1 MRIQDIQR
9 LEEFVRAE
17 EELLNKII
25 NQFQDESNYTGN
37 KSVDWA
43 DELDSIASELWK
55 TKQRLNKF
63 RYAVSQVLRNV

>member
-25 NQFQDESNYTGN
+25 NQFQDESSYTGN